1 MAGDVR
7 EGIDPE
13 LDLKMEQNGAP
24 KRFFV
29 VVFFFL
35 LFPIF
40 IFYLS
45 HKLRLFGG
53 KEGLPSLPSPF
64 ATKTISAPAD
74 PGKTQIAACA
84 SASGA
89 CWADEDRVILAVNS
103 CV

>member
-7 EGIDPE
+7 ERIDPE
-13 LDLKMEQNGAP
+13 LDLRMEQNGAL

-29 VVFFFL
+29 VFFFHSS
-35 LFPIF
+35 FSYF
-40 IFYLS
+40 YFYLS

-53 KEGLPSLPSPF
+53 KEGLCSLSPPF
-64 ATKTISAPAD
+64 STKTISAPAD
-74 PGKTQIAACA
+74 PGNTQIAACA

-103 CV
+103 CI

>member
-7 EGIDPE
+7 ERIDPE
-13 LDLKMEQNGAP
+13 LDLKMEQNGAL

-29 VVFFFL
+29 VVFFFS
-35 LFPIF
+35 FSYF
-40 IFYLS
+40 YFYLS

-53 KEGLPSLPSPF
+53 KEGLSSLPSLF
-64 ATKTISAPAD
+64 STKTVSAPAD
-74 PGKTQIAACA
+74 PGNTQIAA